1 MNRATGIIGICVI
14 GIIGILWSMTN
25 RSTQLAP
32 QQGTET
38 PSISAPTSGTHTDQ
52 SATSTVAEAENIPES
67 ARRKAKAVEDYKR
80 QKPLREEIRL
90 QEEKVNES
98 RKALMEVVRKEGIIY
113 QKGDKSSTDG
123 AAHQPTPAEIHQ
135 RLREEQM
142 QLQAQVES
150 MLKYDNDQLIIYSA
164 GLDIPENSVRTLY
177 PKYRELQ
184 QDVLRLQQQGIPDS
198 DPSLAAKLKE
208 LQSIRAELDEGV
220 VNIRSILESKKQ
232 LAEQR
237 LAAMDAKTKE
247 SADASGAHPYVEA
260 KRRFEAEQK
269 KLNQLKLELQK

>member
-1 MNRATGIIGICVI
+1 MNRVPGILGICVI
-14 GIIGILWSMTN
+14 GIIGILWAIKHQLSPN
-25 RSTQLAP
+25 ALTQV
-32 QQGTET
+32 TET
-38 PSISAPTSGTHTDQ
+38 PPISEPASGTNTDQ
-52 SATSTVAEAENIPES
+52 SATITAAEADEIPES

-98 RKALMEVVRKEGIIY
+98 RKALMEVVRREGIIY
-113 QKGDKSSTDG
+113 QKGDKSSADR

-142 QLQAQVES
+142 QMQAQVES

-198 DPSLAAKLKE
+198 DPSLAAQLKG
-208 LQSIRAELDEGV
+208 LQSIRADLDEGV
-220 VNIRSILESKKQ
+220 INIRSILESKKQ

-237 LAAMDAKTKE
+237 LAAMDAKTTE
-247 SADASGAHPYVEA
+247 PADASGAHPYVEA
-260 KRRFEAEQK
+260 KRRFEAEQE

>member
-1 MNRATGIIGICVI
+1 MKKVTLITGVCLIGV
-14 GIIGILWSMTN
+14 IGILWAMKIRPSPEVL
-25 RSTQLAP
+25 SKS
-32 QQGTET
+32 TET
-38 PSISAPTSGTHTDQ
+38 PSALASSSSANVDQ
-52 SATSTVAEAENIPES
+52 PASPPVADADDIPES

-90 QEEKVNES
+90 QEEKVNKS
-98 RKALMEVVRKEGIIY
+98 RKALMGVVRNEGIIY
-113 QKGDKSSTDG
+113 QKGDKSLADKT
-123 AAHQPTPAEIHQ
+123 AHQPAPAEIHQ

-142 QLQAQVES
+142 QIQAQVES

-164 GLDIPENSVRTLY
+164 GLDIPENSVRTHY

-184 QDVLRLQQQGIPDS
+184 QDVLRLQQQGVSDS

-208 LQSIRAELDEGV
+208 LQSTRAALDEGV
-220 VNIRSILESKKQ
+220 GNLRSILDSKKH

-237 LAAMDAKTKE
+237 LAAMDAKTTE
-247 SADASGAHPYVEA
+247 SGDASGAHPYVEA
-260 KRRFEAEQK
+260 KRRFEAELE